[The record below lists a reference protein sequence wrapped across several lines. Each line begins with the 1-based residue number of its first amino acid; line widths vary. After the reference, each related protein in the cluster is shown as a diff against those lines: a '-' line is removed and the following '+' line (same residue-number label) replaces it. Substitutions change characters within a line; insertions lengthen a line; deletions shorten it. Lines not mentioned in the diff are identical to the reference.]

1 MKEKCLHGFTL
12 CLCAMS
18 HTLGCFFCN
27 IMLCFDTVVLR
38 WWCDEE
44 IKDIACASVLFL
56 LIIPHTDFQY
66 LLYFFMF
73 ILLNIKLL
81 IIYMFH
87 FYVIH
92 IQSYSYTRSAAYD
105 WMNDNYKL
113 CIYVYTNRIV
123 MSLSVAAYR
132 CHVTTTTTI
141 QTYFFNK
148 FLVLFTRY
156 DF

>member
-18 HTLGCFFCN
+18 HTLGCFSCN

-92 IQSYSYTRSAAYD
+92 IQSYTRSAAYD